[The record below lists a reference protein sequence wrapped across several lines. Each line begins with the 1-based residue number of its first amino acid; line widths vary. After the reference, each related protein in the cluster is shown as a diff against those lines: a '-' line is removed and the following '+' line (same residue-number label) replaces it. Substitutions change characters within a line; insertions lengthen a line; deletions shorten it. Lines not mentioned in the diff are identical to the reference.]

1 MSKDGNVDAF
11 QSHIHVRV
19 LTQTQIEKEVGSN
32 GLQIIGMEGDIYIY
46 IYIYIGGV
54 VSNVY

>member
-11 QSHIHVRV
+11 QSHIRVRV
-19 LTQTQIEKEVGSN
+19 LTQTQIEKEVGSS

-46 IYIYIGGV
+46 IYIGGV

>member
-1 MSKDGNVDAF
+1 MPKDGNVDAF

-19 LTQTQIEKEVGSN
+19 LTQTQIGKEVGSS

-46 IYIYIGGV
+46 IYIGGV